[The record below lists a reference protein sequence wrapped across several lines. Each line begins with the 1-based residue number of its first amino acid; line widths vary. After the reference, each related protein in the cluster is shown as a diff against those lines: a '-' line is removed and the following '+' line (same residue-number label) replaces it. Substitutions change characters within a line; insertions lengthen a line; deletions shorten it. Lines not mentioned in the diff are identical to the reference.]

1 METVLIVS
9 GVVLAVITVL
19 LLVSTYRNPN
29 AVIWGKS
36 VTARNMTMLTSFWI
50 LVFLWAVWAV
60 VLFSFF

>member
-19 LLVSTYRNPN
+19 FLVSRYRNPN
-29 AVIWGKS
+29 AEIWGKS
-36 VTARNMTMLTSFWI
+36 VTTRNMTMLTSFWI
-50 LVFLWAVWAV
+50 LVILWAVWVV